1 MIAHGGY
8 NSFLEAAQAGVPA
21 VLMPLFA
28 DQKINAMRAQRFGMA
43 RVLDKL
49 NLTPE
54 GVHEAI
60 TDVLDDKRPVFPYFS

>member
-28 DQKINAMRAQRFGMA
+28 DQKINAKRAQRFGMA
-43 RVLDKL
+43 QCLDKL

-54 GVHEAI
+54 NVYEAI
-60 TDVLDDKRPVFPYFS
+60 STVLENERYVL

>member
-8 NSFLEAAQAGVPA
+8 NSFLEASQAGVPA

-43 RVLDKL
+43 RVLDRL

-54 GVHEAI
+54 NVYEAI
-60 TDVLDDKRPVFPYFS
+60 SDVLKDQR